1 MDDKSKKQEIVV
13 RIICVLLSFGLWLYI
28 SNVENNTKEYKMDKV
43 PVDISNVDVLKDYKL
58 ALIPNQK
65 FYVTLNLEGP
75 QSDIYKVSRDQF
87 KIVLNLNNYV
97 LKKGEN
103 NIPVEV
109 VNSPLNINIKNNG
122 LLRVK
127 IILDDYVEKSMP
139 IKADVKITAKQ
150 SVYAQTPQIKPE
162 SALVTGPK
170 EYVDKVKNLSVVG
183 EVKNAEKDIEISLPV
198 VALDDNGET
207 VKVVKV
213 EPGNA
218 KVNISVNRGRM
229 IPINIVTKGELKDG
243 SLVSSIVANPDR
255 IEIIG
260 LDKDLEN
267 IKSIDTEPVDLT
279 KITESSEVTIAIKVP
294 TKMKSTLTN
303 NLVKVKVNLNK
314 ILTKEFEV
322 PITIK
327 LIDEGLNASIEPQ
340 KVVVTLNGTEEN
352 FVNIKVE
359 DLKAE
364 LNLQGKKEGEYTLA
378 PTITNPYENLK
389 LVSIIPDKL
398 KTIIIKK

>member
-13 RIICVLLSFGLWLYI
+13 RIICVVLSFGLWLYI

-58 ALIPNQK
+58 AVVPNQN

-75 QSDIYKVSRDQF
+75 QSDIYKVRRDQF

-122 LLRVK
+122 LLRVR

-139 IKADVKITAKQ
+139 IKADIKITAKQ
-150 SVYAQTPQIKPE
+150 SVYAQTPQIKPQ
-162 SALVTGPK
+162 SALVTGSK
-170 EYVDKVKNLSVVG
+170 EYVDKVKSLSVVG
-183 EVKNAEKDIEISLPV
+183 EVKNAEKDMEISLPV

-207 VKVVKV
+207 VKDVKV
-213 EPGNA
+213 DPGNA
-218 KVNISVNRGRM
+218 NVNISVNRGRM
-229 IPINIVTKGELKDG
+229 IPINIVTKGEIKDG
-243 SLVSSIVANPDR
+243 LLVSSIVANPDR
-255 IEIIG
+255 VEIIG

-267 IKSIDTEPVDLT
+267 IKYIDTDPVDLT
-279 KITESSEVTIAIKVP
+279 KITESSEVTIAVKIP
-294 TKMKSTLTN
+294 ENLKSTLTN
-303 NLVKVKVNLNK
+303 NQVKVKVNLNK
-314 ILTKEFEV
+314 LVTKEFTV
-322 PITIK
+322 PINIK

-340 KVVVTLNGTEEN
+340 KVVITLKGTEES
-352 FVNIKVE
+352 FVNIKGE

-364 LNLQGKKEGEYTLA
+364 LNLQDKKEGEYTLA
-378 PTITNPYENLK
+378 PTLTNPYDNLK
-389 LVSIIPDKL
+389 LVSIIPDKI
-398 KTIIIKK
+398 KTIIVKK